1 MTQEELNQQLFAALN
16 ASEIQVEAINALLQS
31 GADVNATDDA
41 GYTPL
46 MHACSRRA
54 PEALAVVALLLDNGA
69 NARAVTPQG
78 YTALYM
84 AIRHQAS
91 AYMAEMLLLH
101 DDDAAVFGKYAT
113 FCLLT
118 AVVNEQTELLRL
130 LLETESVFEA
140 AAQQVNDKEDYNGYH
155 SEVFADAYFDEKLRL
170 IDKALLVAA
179 KDCENLEMV
188 ALLLEYGAN
197 ANSFTAEGCTIFA
210 SVVGDLLA
218 PSDTLGDKALEPY
231 ALDLITLLHEEGANP
246 FLKKVS
252 PSAWE
257 HAVYEN
263 NTQLVERFLSEDFDM
278 KLLNLRC
285 GYAAFPWAM
294 RHITRPELL
303 RLFLERGAD
312 VNTPGTDGKTPLLIA
327 VERAGVA
334 GLYKGTGF
342 RKLREANLELVRC
355 LLAAG
360 AEANLPSG
368 GVFPIVSAARALP
381 GTGLATLQAFADAT
395 TQTGCGV
402 TPLSVALY
410 YADAV
415 CAELLLSA
423 GANLHTPA
431 CGFTPMQ
438 LAAALIDPTCCNL
451 LRTPTT
457 PQN

>member
-54 PEALAVVALLLDNGA
+54 PEALAVVALLLDSGA

-118 AVVNEQTELLRL
+118 AVVNEQTDLLSL
-130 LLETESVFEA
+130 LLETESVFES
-140 AAQQVNDKEDYNGYH
+140 AAQQVNDKEDYNGYY
-155 SEVFADAYFDEKLRL
+155 SEVFADAYFDEELRL

-218 PSDTLGDKALEPY
+218 PSDTIGDKALEPY
-231 ALDLITLLHEEGANP
+231 ALDLITLLYEEGANP

-263 NTQLVERFLSEDFDM
+263 NTQLVERFLHEELNI
-278 KLLNLRC
+278 KLLSSRY
-285 GYAAFPWAM
+285 GYAVFPWAM

-303 RLFLERGAD
+303 RLFLARGAD

-360 AEANLPSG
+360 AEANLTSG
-368 GVFPIVSAARALP
+368 GVFPIVSVERALP
-381 GTGLATLQAFADAT
+381 DTGLTTLQDFAAAT
-395 TQTGCGV
+395 EQSESSV
-402 TPLSVALY
+402 SPLSVAVY
-410 YADAV
+410 YADADCV
-415 CAELLLSA
+415 KLLLSA
-423 GANLHTPA
+423 GSNPHTPS
-431 CGFTPMQ
+431 CGFTSLQ
-438 LAAALIDPTCCNL
+438 LASALADPTCRNIL
-451 LRTPTT
+451 LTHTSP
-457 PQN
+457 

>member
-31 GADVNATDDA
+31 GADVNAVDDD

-46 MHACSRRA
+46 MYACSQKA
-54 PEALAVVALLLDNGA
+54 PKGPAVVELLLKNGA

-78 YTALYM
+78 YTAIYM
-84 AIRHQAS
+84 AVSHHAPTNTV
-91 AYMAEMLLLH
+91 EMVLH
-101 DDDAAVFGKYAT
+101 HDNDAAVFGMYAT

-118 AVVNEQTELLRL
+118 AVVNEQADLIRL
-130 LLETESVFEA
+130 LMETESIYEA
-140 AAQQVNDKEDYNGYH
+140 SLQVNDEEDYNGYH
-155 SEVFADAYFDEKLRL
+155 SEVFADAYFDEELRL

-210 SVVGDLLA
+210 SVVGDCLS

-285 GYAAFPWAM
+285 GYAVFPWAM
-294 RHITRPELL
+294 RHITRLELL
-303 RLFLERGAD
+303 RLFLARGAD

-360 AEANLPSG
+360 AEVNLTSG
-368 GVFPIVSAARALP
+368 GVFPIVSAERALP
-381 GTGLATLQAFADAT
+381 DTGLTTLQDFAAAT
-395 TQTGCGV
+395 EQTGCCV